1 MTDGSPRPAPL
12 FSIIT
17 PVYNPD
23 VAVLRDTIESV
34 RAQTFEDWEWL
45 LVDDASPNAA
55 VRSEIRRAALED
67 PRIRLVTRETNGHIV
82 AASNDGLAAAAGEF
96 VALLDHDDL
105 LVETALEQVATAIS
119 GHDDVDYV
127 YTDEDK
133 IDDEGR
139 YYDAFLK
146 PIWSPTR
153 LLGQMYT
160 CHLSVLRRSLVA
172 EVGGFRHG
180 FDGSQDHDLVLRV
193 TERARRVVHVPE
205 VLYHWRVVPGSTA
218 GDAQAKP
225 YAAVAGR
232 KAVQEALDRRGLH
245 GTVVDA
251 PQAFGHYLVEGR
263 LDPTTKVS
271 VVIPTIGQS
280 GIVWGTKQ
288 VFVEE
293 AVRSVLAMTS
303 HPELEIVV
311 VYDAPTPPE
320 VLRELRRIAGD
331 KLVLV
336 PFRDRFNFSEKC
348 NVGVVRS
355 TGSRIVL
362 LNDDVRVISE
372 RWLENLVAPLDDPRV
387 GMTGAKLYFADGTIQ
402 HAGHRYTEGE
412 FTHPYTGSV
421 MADAGRL
428 GDLVISR
435 EVSGVTAACAA
446 LRRDVYDRIGGLS
459 ETLPVNFNDVDL
471 SYKVRHAGLDI
482 VWVANCE
489 LYHFESRTRPR
500 QIDPWEYHAT
510 TARWGVPGKDDYLPV
525 L

>member
-1 MTDGSPRPAPL
+1 MTDGTPRPPL
-12 FSIIT
+12 FSIVT

-23 VAVLRDTIESV
+23 VAVLRDTITSV
-34 RAQTFEDWEWL
+34 LDQTFVDWEWV
-45 LVDDASPNAA
+45 LVDDASPDPA
-55 VRSEIRRAALED
+55 VRAELRRAAAED
-67 PRIRLVTRETNGHIV
+67 TRIRLVEREANGHIV
-82 AASNDGLAAAAGEF
+82 AASNDGVAAATGEF

-105 LVETALEQVATAIS
+105 LAETALEEVATAI
-119 GHDDVDYV
+119 GAHDDVDYV

-133 IDDEGR
+133 VDHEGR

-146 PIWSPTR
+146 PAWSPTR

-160 CHLSVLRRSLVA
+160 CHFSVLRRSLVA
-172 EVGGFRHG
+172 QVGGFREG

-232 KAVQEALDRRGLH
+232 KAVQEAIDRRGLH

-251 PQAFGHYLVEGR
+251 PQAFGHYVVEGS
-263 LDPTTKVS
+263 LDPSTRVS

-288 VFVEE
+288 VFVVE
-293 AVRSVLAMTS
+293 AVRSVLAKTS

-311 VYDAPTPPE
+311 VYDAPTPTD
-320 VLRELRRIAGD
+320 VLHELRRIAGD

-336 PFRDRFNFSEKC
+336 PFRDAFNFSEKC

-362 LNDDVRVISE
+362 LNDDVRVISD
-372 RWLENLVAPLDDPRV
+372 RWLENLVAPLDDPRI

-402 HAGHRYTEGE
+402 HAGHRYTDGE
-412 FTHPYTGSV
+412 YTHPYTGTV
-421 MADAGRL
+421 MADPGRL

-446 LRRDVYDRIGGLS
+446 LRREVYDEVGGLS

-471 SYKVRHAGLDI
+471 SYKVRRAGHDI

-500 QIDPWEYHAT
+500 QIDQWEYFAT
-510 TARWGVPGKDDYLPV
+510 TARWGVPEQDDYLPV